1 MTDPAPTCH
10 PEPMLETSPHGE
22 RGGDKLSIS
31 SVLRPDGAELQL
43 SGDLTFATA
52 DDFDEQLRAIE
63 LSSPALLIIDLRE
76 VRFLDSVAL
85 RALVAADNRARKAG
99 RRLRLIMAPGP
110 VERLF
115 AVTRLDARLDIG
127 TALPGGNEP

>member
-1 MTDPAPTCH
+1 MITPARTCDPAR
-10 PEPMLETSPHGE
+10 MLEASPHGE

-31 SVLRPDGAELQL
+31 SVPRPDGAELRL

-52 DDFDEQLRAIE
+52 GAFGEQLRAIE
-63 LSSPALLIIDLRE
+63 LSSPAVLIIDLRE

-85 RALVAADNRARKAG
+85 RALVAADNGAREAG
-99 RRLRLIMAPGP
+99 RRLRLVMAAGP

-115 AVTRLDARLDIG
+115 AVTRLDTRLDI
-127 TALPGGNEP
+127 TYSPPDGNEP